1 MPIPLDGGV
10 AEPPGGQV
18 AELVSQVRAN
28 REIARVLSL
37 SPRTVETYLAR
48 VFSKLGA
55 SCRVEVAGKV
65 AQLLRTPA
73 S

>member
-1 MPIPLDGGV
+1 M
-10 AEPPGGQV
+10 
-18 AELVSQVRAN
+18 
-28 REIARVLSL
+28 